1 MVEVKKH
8 RSSAARRL
16 ALATAIFVM
25 TSAYSGSFAATEHW
39 NDASTS
45 ADSSWEQWK
54 TDWENIKDDYENV
67 SLTPG
72 SNASELN
79 FAWYS
84 HRTEVPKVRV
94 SKTRNGL
101 KNAKA
106 FDGTQEET
114 TVAYSA
120 ALQEENKDGTSYRS
134 NKVTVTGLKENTTY
148 YYQVYQNGKWQTA
161 EKYRSGDTDEYSV
174 IYVADPQIGASKG
187 QTSSEDEVMADAKDG
202 SSTLAARN
210 DSYNWDVILQDAAE
224 QHSDLSFM
232 ISAGDQVNY
241 SNYEYE
247 YAGFLNPS
255 VLASLPVATTIGNH
269 DSGARNY
276 TWHFNNPNSIDV
288 TQDSEGALTAGHTN
302 AGSDYYFTYGD
313 VLYI

>member
-1 MVEVKKH
+1 M
-8 RSSAARRL
+8 
-16 ALATAIFVM
+16 
-25 TSAYSGSFAATEHW
+25 
-39 NDASTS
+39 
-45 ADSSWEQWK
+45 
-54 TDWENIKDDYENV
+54 
-67 SLTPG
+67 
-72 SNASELN
+72 
-79 FAWYS
+79 
-84 HRTEVPKVRV
+84 
-94 SKTRNGL
+94 
-101 KNAKA
+101 
-106 FDGTQEET
+106 
-114 TVAYSA
+114 
-120 ALQEENKDGTSYRS
+120 
-134 NKVTVTGLKENTTY
+134 
-148 YYQVYQNGKWQTA
+148 
-161 EKYRSGDTDEYSV
+161 

-255 VLASLPVATTIGNH
+255 VLSSLPVATTIGNH